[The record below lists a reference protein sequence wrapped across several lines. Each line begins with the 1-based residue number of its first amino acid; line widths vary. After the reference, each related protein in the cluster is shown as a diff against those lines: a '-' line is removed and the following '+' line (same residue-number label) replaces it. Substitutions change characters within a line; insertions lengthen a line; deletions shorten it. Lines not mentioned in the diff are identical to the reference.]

1 MLALERQKKI
11 LEILE
16 RDGAVMVSKLS
27 AELSVTDETVRRD
40 LEKLEAREMLRR
52 THGGALPLEGG
63 SYEPSLEKRKNLNVD
78 SKKAIAY
85 RAVGFIA
92 SGDSVFL
99 DASTTT
105 FYMAKEIKNMK
116 NVTVITNSLRVINEL
131 SGVEGIKVIAIGG
144 MVSNN
149 QSLVG
154 ATAENYITDH
164 YFADKMFF
172 SSRGIDGEIGIMEGN
187 EQEGHIKQKML
198 KNSRAHFY
206 LCDKSKVGKVGHMKL
221 AAFDEL
227 DYLITDAKLS
237 NEVLGVMQESG
248 VEVVKA

>member
-16 RDGAVMVSKLS
+16 REGAVMVSKLS

-40 LEKLEAREMLRR
+40 LEKLEVKEMLRR

-78 SKKAIAY
+78 AKKAIAY
-85 RAVGFIA
+85 KAVEFIA

-105 FYMAKEIKNMK
+105 FYMAKEIRNMK
-116 NVTVITNSLRVINEL
+116 NITVITNSLRVINEL
-131 SGVEGIKVIAIGG
+131 SGIECIKVIAIGG
-144 MVSNN
+144 TVSNN

-172 SSRGIDGEIGIMEGN
+172 SSRGIDGNIGVMEGN

-198 KNSRAHFY
+198 KNSYTHYY

-221 AAFDEL
+221 ATFDEL
-227 DYLITDAKLS
+227 DYLITDAKISKDVIDVLS
-237 NEVLGVMQESG
+237 ENGVK
-248 VEVVKA
+248 VINA

>member
-16 RDGAVMVSKLS
+16 REGSVMVSKLS
-27 AELSVTDETVRRD
+27 AQLSVTDETVRRD
-40 LEKLEAREMLRR
+40 LEKLEAKEMLRR
-52 THGGALPLEGG
+52 THGGALPLAGG
-63 SYEPSLEKRKNLNVD
+63 SYEPSLEKRKNLNVE
-78 SKKAIAY
+78 SKKAIANK
-85 RAVGFIA
+85 AVEFIA
-92 SGDSVFL
+92 SGDSIFL

-105 FYMAKEIKNMK
+105 FYMAQEIKKMK

-131 SGVEGIKVIAIGG
+131 AGVESIKTIAIGG

-149 QSLVG
+149 QSLIG
-154 ATAENYITDH
+154 ATAEDYIKGR

-172 SSRGIDGEIGIMEGN
+172 SSRGIVENVGIMEGN
-187 EQEGHIKQKML
+187 DQEGNVKQNML
-198 KNSRAHFY
+198 KNSRTHFY

-221 AAFDEL
+221 ATFDEIE
-227 DYLITDAKLS
+227 YLVTDAKLS
-237 NEVLGVMQESG
+237 KEAFSILSEAC

>member
-16 RDGAVMVSKLS
+16 REGSVMVSKLS

-40 LEKLEAREMLRR
+40 LEKLEAMELLRR
-52 THGGALPLEGG
+52 THGGALPLAGG
-63 SYEPSLEKRKNLNVD
+63 SYEPSLEKRKNLNVE
-78 SKKAIAY
+78 SKKAIANK
-85 RAVGFIA
+85 AVEFIA

-105 FYMAKEIKNMK
+105 FYMAQEIKKMK

-131 SGVEGIKVIAIGG
+131 AGVEDIKTIAIGG

-149 QSLVG
+149 QSLIGV
-154 ATAENYITDH
+154 AAEDYIKER

-172 SSRGIDGEIGIMEGN
+172 SSRGIVEAVGIMEGN
-187 EQEGHIKQKML
+187 DQEGNVKQNML
-198 KNSRAHFY
+198 KNSRTHFY
-206 LCDKSKVGKVGHMKL
+206 LCDKSKLGKVGHMKL
-221 AAFDEL
+221 ATFGEI
-227 DYLITDAKLS
+227 DYLVTDAILS
-237 NEVLGVMQESG
+237 KEVLSILSDAS